1 MGSSEQRPVRRYR
14 IASGLFNGSGSR
26 VRADRAWPNPRA
38 TRAPARL
45 AWLDA
50 GGWGT

>member
-14 IASGLFNGSGSR
+14 IASGLFNDSVGRGP
-26 VRADRAWPNPRA
+26 ADRGRPI
-38 TRAPARL
+38 RAPARL